1 MNLMKN
7 RAIFVIQFLLLAQ
20 LALAQQNTHTVFI
33 VRHAEKVSAAP
44 DALLSPAGVKRAECL
59 AKTLKDAG
67 ITSIFATEFKRT
79 QQTAEPLAAALG
91 LKVTVVPANDWST
104 LTKDLLYGL
113 HGNALVVGHSE
124 TVPVLVQRLQAGS
137 IPPIGFNEFD
147 RMMVVSLVSGGGST
161 QVTTL
166 HYCELQG
173 AAATAPGSEMKRPGT
188 KK

>member
-1 MNLMKN
+1 MKT
-7 RAIFVIQFLLLAQ
+7 RGFFLIPFLLLAQ
-20 LALAQQNTHTVFI
+20 IALAQQTTHTIFI
-33 VRHAEKVSAAP
+33 VRHAERASTAP
-44 DALLSPAGVKRAECL
+44 DALLSPAGMKRAECL

-67 ITSIFATEFKRT
+67 ITSIFATEVKRT

-113 HGNALVVGHSE
+113 HGNALVVGHGD

-137 IPPIGFNEFD
+137 IPPLGPNEFD
-147 RMMVVSLVSGGGST
+147 RMLIVTLVSGGGST

-173 AAATAPGSEMKRPGT
+173 SAAAAPGNEMKRPGT